1 MTRVLALLLLAAL
14 ALAET
19 NWDAAGKA
27 WWSHVQFLADD
38 KLEGRNVGSAGY
50 ETAADYVVDQ
60 FKRAGLATDSQ
71 PVAFTKS
78 TLNEA
83 GSRLMLGPEQV
94 ELGDQ
99 ALITST
105 TNVANLE
112 APLVFVGYGL
122 NIPEASYSDLK
133 DTALK
138 GAIAVYLAGGPANI
152 SGELRSHYSSGG
164 ERAAA
169 MKVAGVVGTIAIP
182 NPRSMDLPW
191 ARQSANRLQPR
202 MALADAP
209 SGASLAFTATWN
221 PDKADLLF
229 KGTGHTIAEILDAA
243 DHDRP
248 LPHFALMKSLRV
260 RVATLQEKLGSRN
273 IVGIRRG
280 TDQVLSREVVILSA
294 HLDHL
299 GVGEKVNG
307 DGIFNGAMDD
317 ASGIASLIEIAR
329 AMKTGKVKTRRS
341 IVFLAVTGEEKGEL
355 GSRYFAEHST
365 APGRIVADINMDMFL
380 PLFPLKYLEVQGLN
394 ESTLGDDIRAV
405 ASAAHVEVQAD
416 KDPNANRFIRSDQ
429 YSFIRKGI
437 PALAFKFGWIPGSPE
452 EKIFRDWYRDRYHAV
467 ADDANQP
474 VDLAA
479 AAQFNA
485 ILAGL
490 LERVADAPQAPQW
503 KPGSF
508 FRRFVQ

>member
-14 ALAET
+14 AVAET

-27 WWSHVQFLADD
+27 WWSHVRYLADD

-83 GSRLMLGPEQV
+83 GAQLMLGQEQV

-133 DTALK
+133 DAALK

-169 MKVAGVVGTIAIP
+169 MKAAGVVGTIAIP

-202 MALADAP
+202 MALAEAP
-209 SGASLAFTATWN
+209 SGTALAFTATWN
-221 PDKADLLF
+221 PDKEDRLF
-229 KGTGHTIAEILDAA
+229 QGTGHTKAEILDAA
-243 DHDRP
+243 
-248 LPHFALMKSLRV
+248 
-260 RVATLQEKLGSRN
+260 
-273 IVGIRRG
+273 
-280 TDQVLSREVVILSA
+280 
-294 HLDHL
+294 
-299 GVGEKVNG
+299 
-307 DGIFNGAMDD
+307 
-317 ASGIASLIEIAR
+317 
-329 AMKTGKVKTRRS
+329 
-341 IVFLAVTGEEKGEL
+341 
-355 GSRYFAEHST
+355 
-365 APGRIVADINMDMFL
+365 
-380 PLFPLKYLEVQGLN
+380 
-394 ESTLGDDIRAV
+394 
-405 ASAAHVEVQAD
+405 
-416 KDPNANRFIRSDQ
+416 
-429 YSFIRKGI
+429 
-437 PALAFKFGWIPGSPE
+437 
-452 EKIFRDWYRDRYHAV
+452 
-467 ADDANQP
+467 
-474 VDLAA
+474 
-479 AAQFNA
+479 
-485 ILAGL
+485 
-490 LERVADAPQAPQW
+490 
-503 KPGSF
+503 
-508 FRRFVQ
+508 